1 MIRLIL
7 PTLLCCVLPV
17 LNACSGPPALTAGTP
32 PLLPQGSLMPEQ
44 GWNALI
50 KGTDCVVYSL
60 DPDLDFKYGNQNKTG
75 IRTFQG
81 WKVLNELRPT
91 MATRYELAES
101 LARASMPLNVVPVDC
116 FNPRHG
122 IRSMRNGKTY
132 DFVICFQC
140 NSYHVYVDSNLAAM
154 VPLSKQPRG
163 LFNAKVTDV
172 SLVPGN

>member
-7 PTLLCCVLPV
+7 PTLLCWVLPV
-17 LNACSGPPALTAGTP
+17 LNACSGSTALNAGTP
-32 PLLPQGSLMPEQ
+32 PLLPEGSLMPEQ
-44 GWNALI
+44 GWESLI
-50 KGTDCVVYSL
+50 KGTDCLVYSL
-60 DPDLDFKYGNQNKTG
+60 DPDLDFKYGNQNKMG

-81 WKVLNELRPT
+81 WRVLKELRPT
-91 MATRYELAES
+91 MATRYELAEA
-101 LARASMPLNVVPVDC
+101 LAKASRPLGGNPVDC

-122 IRSMRNGKTY
+122 IRSTINGKTY

-140 NSYHVYVDSNLAAM
+140 NSYHVYVDSKLAAT

-163 LFNAKVTDV
+163 LFNATVTDV